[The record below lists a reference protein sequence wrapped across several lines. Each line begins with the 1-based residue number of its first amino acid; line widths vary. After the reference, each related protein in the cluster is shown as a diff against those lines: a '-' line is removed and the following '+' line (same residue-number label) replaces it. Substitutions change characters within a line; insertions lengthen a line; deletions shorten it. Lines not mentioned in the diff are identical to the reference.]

1 MRGRADPEC
10 RAHSTAQ
17 VPGSCVGSDGLHG
30 WGSAPRWRPGR
41 TTVLRAP
48 GDRQP
53 GPHPSQPPTVPR
65 DPLQHPL
72 QAVASSFASCL
83 AASSS
88 LWERSLPLA
97 ASSPGMTRLRCQEGG
112 GPHVPHMP
120 LGWVVSTEQLSCPLL
135 LLLPPA
141 DFPASL
147 PFSLLEGP
155 PTADQEGDKMGS
167 FSVYRV
173 CVLSKAWSAALVSVT
188 NLQSLES
195 NRCLAS
201 ARVCRDR

>member
-1 MRGRADPEC
+1 MRGGADSKC
-10 RAHSTAQ
+10 RALSTAQ
-17 VPGSCVGSDGLHG
+17 VPGSSLGSDGLQG
-30 WGSAPRWRPGR
+30 WESAPCWRPCR

-53 GPHPSQPPTVPR
+53 GAHPSQPPTVR
-65 DPLQHPL
+65 RGPLQSPL
-72 QAVASSFASCL
+72 QAVASSFASCP

-88 LWERSLPLA
+88 LWERSVPLA
-97 ASSPGMTRLRCQEGG
+97 ASSPGMMRLQCQEGG

-120 LGWVVSTEQLSCPLL
+120 PGWVVSTEQLSCPLL

-147 PFSLLEGP
+147 PFSFLKGP
-155 PTADQEGDKMGS
+155 PTADQGGDKRGS

-173 CVLSKAWSAALVSVT
+173 FVLSKAQSAAFVSVQQIYRAWNQT
-188 NLQSLES
+188 G
-195 NRCLAS
+195 A
-201 ARVCRDR
+201 